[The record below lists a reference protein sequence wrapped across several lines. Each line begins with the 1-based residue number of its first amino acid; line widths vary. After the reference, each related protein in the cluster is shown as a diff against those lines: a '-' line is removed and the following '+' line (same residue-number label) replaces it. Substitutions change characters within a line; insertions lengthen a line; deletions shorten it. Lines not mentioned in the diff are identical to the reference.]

1 MVAGAGFE
9 PTTSGLWAQRATRL
23 LHPAIFNKIGGGKGI
38 RTPAPIS
45 RPPGFQ
51 DRSLQPD
58 LGIPPVTFKINWCP
72 RPESNRHGLLHPQD
86 FKSCASTYSATKAHL
101 VSRWGFEPQTPWLKV
116 KCSTDWASETLIKKM
131 VASAGFEPA
140 ECKSQSL
147 VPYHLATR
155 QQSSGGETWIRTMEP
170 EGTDLQSA
178 AFSHFA
184 ISPKKWCRKQES
196 NP

>member
-1 MVAGAGFE
+1 
-9 PTTSGLWAQRATRL
+9 
-23 LHPAIFNKIGGGKGI
+23 
-38 RTPAPIS
+38 
-45 RPPGFQ
+45 
-51 DRSLQPD
+51 
-58 LGIPPVTFKINWCP
+58 
-72 RPESNRHGLLHPQD
+72 
-86 FKSCASTYSATKAHL
+86 
-101 VSRWGFEPQTPWLKV
+101 
-116 KCSTDWASETLIKKM
+116 M

-184 ISPKKWCRKQES
+184 ISPDCVKYILYTIIYNSFYKKAYYIKMVPKTGIE
-196 NP
+196 PVTY